1 MSLSIQFLTMITMV
15 LSGFY
20 LGIVQ
25 ETFRRLTYYWK
36 RRVFLT
42 YFLEISFWLTQT
54 AIILYVL
61 FRVNAGEIRV
71 YVVLACI
78 LGFSMYQVFAK
89 KTYKQLLEWII
100 RIVAAVYRFFNNLIH
115 TLIIAPIS
123 WIIRTL
129 FRLVFWVA
137 TVIFT
142 IILFISKI
150 VITPFIWIGKG
161 IYQLIPDGFKKNLH
175 KLAGFYSTMK
185 NICYKGYKKLEKLLF
200 KRG

>member
-71 YVVLACI
+71 YVILACL
-78 LGFSMYQVFAK
+78 LGFSIYQVLAK
-89 KTYKQLLEWII
+89 AAYKRLLEWII
-100 RIVAAVYRFFNNLIH
+100 RIVSAVYRFFRNLVH
-115 TLIIAPIS
+115 TLIISPIS

-129 FRLVFWVA
+129 FRLVLW
-137 TVIFT
+137 ILMLIGT
-142 IILFISKI
+142 ILLFILKV
-150 VITPFIWIGKG
+150 VITPFRWVGMG
-161 IYQLIPDGFKKNLH
+161 IYHLIPDGFKKNLH

>member
-36 RRVFLT
+36 RRVFIT

-71 YVVLACI
+71 YVILACL
-78 LGFSMYQVFAK
+78 LGFSIYQVLAK
-89 KTYKQLLEWII
+89 STYKRLLEWMI
-100 RIVAAVYRFFNNLIH
+100 RITAAVYRFFSNLLH
-115 TLIIAPIS
+115 TLIISPIS
-123 WIIRTL
+123 WTVRTL
-129 FRLVFWVA
+129 FRLIFWMF
-137 TVIFT
+137 TLITT
-142 IILFISKI
+142 IILFILKI
-150 VITPFIWIGKG
+150 ALTPFVWIGKG